1 MSSPYPVLD
10 GRPIDQ
16 WRVTELKEEL
26 KRRKLTTKGLKED
39 LVKRLSREL
48 FSEPNTNEDADNGSD
63 NIPKSDI
70 QFEEDEKRPQ
80 LINDGVVASQP
91 EVVFEEGK
99 SETLVSR
106 TAEAGIGSG
115 TNTIQMV
122 DMNSMKE
129 DEGNLGSV
137 VDEKYQKE
145 NVVGSLSTE
154 DNHQEAEIFIQEPAV
169 VKEENAVVKGDV
181 ADVVSANQL
190 DLNHGRSEDENTNMK
205 PELGSGIL
213 LESQSEDNKPIFLRA
228 DDGDSRSAHPSLLT
242 VASGP
247 NNQVP
252 EVSLSVGVQLKSDFS
267 STESGSINEKNEL
280 DNNIN
285 DVLRLQVGAKP
296 EMVQLSSSTA
306 AICSMES
313 SPVDVEVVQEK
324 KLLLEEK
331 DGDIAK
337 TVDFI
342 KNQDSGDSGSP
353 EKLNLDRSS
362 GDDFMEEDV
371 LESKQNSGSDSLVQ
385 KVEDI
390 DPSLGSEKS
399 NIVDVVDMSLDTKI
413 ADMENENKS
422 AAVSSKRKI
431 HDKSAVENA
440 DMAKRQ
446 RRTQP
451 DVLKLPREQSASTVA
466 FINCKDAAH
475 PTVRGGFSKHESAD
489 SEAPK
494 ERVVPPSAKPPTNSL
509 RIDRFLRPFTLKA
522 VQDLLGKTGTVV
534 SFWMDNIKTHCFVTY
549 SSVEEAMETRNA
561 VYNLQWPSN
570 GGRLL
575 IADFVDPL
583 EVKARVEGP
592 LPSPMTPTTPAGL
605 RLNFPSAQPA
615 GPPQPSPRQQVLR
628 HQLPP
633 PPPVLTNPL
642 AAREKVLPIKKQ
654 LAPVKE
660 QLIPPPPPVSEKVDP
675 PALTL
680 DDLFR
685 KTRASPRIY
694 YQPLSDE
701 QVAAKLN
708 VQGNNINQ

>member
-99 SETLVSR
+99 SETLVSI
-106 TAEAGIGSG
+106 TAEASIGSG

-154 DNHQEAEIFIQEPAV
+154 DNHLQAEIFIQEPAV

-213 LESQSEDNKPIFLRA
+213 LESQSEDNKPIFIRA

-242 VASGP
+242 VSSGP
-247 NNQVP
+247 NN
-252 EVSLSVGVQLKSDFS
+252 
-267 STESGSINEKNEL
+267 
-280 DNNIN
+280 
-285 DVLRLQVGAKP
+285 
-296 EMVQLSSSTA
+296 QLSSSTA

-313 SPVDVEVVQEK
+313 SPVDVEVVHEK
-324 KLLLEEK
+324 NLLPEEK

-353 EKLNLDRSS
+353 EKLNLDRSP

-451 DVLKLPREQSASTVA
+451 DVLKLLREQSASTVA
-466 FINCKDAAH
+466 FTNGKDAAH
-475 PTVRGGFSKHESAD
+475 PTVRGGFSKRESAD

-592 LPSPMTPTTPAGL
+592 LPSPMTPHTLQASCPIL
-605 RLNFPSAQPA
+605 PSAQPA

-701 QVAAKLN
+701 VNGN
-708 VQGNNINQ
+708 VRNNINQ